1 MCFQLLFHRSVIAWK
16 TYRCWWRTLCA
27 DTRKAWPRRS
37 RKLVRGPWLSELF
50 EMRKSY
56 IFLIESER
64 SRNKLFLNGQEIATF
79 ATLDAAKA
87 EANKVATRTVPGAT
101 LRFELDFK
109 WTLTDLEIRAATL
122 EWESAE
128 AAR

>member
-1 MCFQLLFHRSVIAWK
+1 
-16 TYRCWWRTLCA
+16 
-27 DTRKAWPRRS
+27 
-37 RKLVRGPWLSELF
+37 
-50 EMRKSY
+50 
-56 IFLIESER
+56 LIESER

-79 ATLDAAKA
+79 ATLEAAEA
-87 EANKVATRTVPGAT
+87 EANKVANRTIPGAT

-128 AAR
+128 AAP

>member
-1 MCFQLLFHRSVIAWK
+1 
-16 TYRCWWRTLCA
+16 
-27 DTRKAWPRRS
+27 
-37 RKLVRGPWLSELF
+37 
-50 EMRKSY
+50 MRKSY
-56 IFLIESER
+56 TFLIESER

-79 ATLDAAKA
+79 ATLEAAEA
-87 EANKVATRTVPGAT
+87 EANKVANRTIPGAT

-128 AAR
+128 AAP

>member
-1 MCFQLLFHRSVIAWK
+1 MRSY
-16 TYRCWWRTLCA
+16 T
-27 DTRKAWPRRS
+27 
-37 RKLVRGPWLSELF
+37 
-50 EMRKSY
+50 
-56 IFLIESER
+56 FLIESER

-79 ATLDAAKA
+79 ATLEAAEA
-87 EANKVATRTVPGAT
+87 EANKVANRTIPGAT

-128 AAR
+128 AAP

>member
-1 MCFQLLFHRSVIAWK
+1 M
-16 TYRCWWRTLCA
+16 
-27 DTRKAWPRRS
+27 
-37 RKLVRGPWLSELF
+37 
-50 EMRKSY
+50 
-56 IFLIESER
+56 IESER

-79 ATLDAAKA
+79 ATLEAAEA
-87 EANKVATRTVPGAT
+87 EANKVANRTIPGAT

-122 EWESAE
+122 KWESAE